1 MSQYRTI
8 VIERG
13 SGGFGGPLTLTPT
26 EQKNKVLYIVGG
38 GMRPDVVDR
47 ICELSGAE
55 AVNGFSTSIP
65 DDEVFAAVIDCG
77 GTLRCG
83 LYPKKGI
90 PTINVM
96 PTGKTGPLAQFI
108 NEDIYVS
115 AVGNVQ
121 VRLADESEAV
131 AASEASAAAPAA
143 AAGAAAATGASAS
156 GQAAGGG
163 AKFAVQGEWTTD
175 KKISQTIAAKKN
187 KSILEKIGLGAG
199 RVVSIFYQAARDAV
213 QTMLSTVIPF
223 MGFVAMLI
231 GIIQA
236 SGFGTWFSNML
247 TPLAGSGIGL
257 IVLGFICSLPFLSP
271 LLGPGAVIGQI
282 IGTLIGVEI
291 GKGTIHPSLALPALF
306 AINTQNAADF
316 IPVGLGLAEAETE
329 TVEVGV
335 PSVLYSR
342 FLTGVPRVAVAW
354 LASIGLYSS

>member
-1 MSQYRTI
+1 MSEYRGIT
-8 VIERG
+8 VVKG
-13 SGGFGGPLTLTPT
+13 PGGYGGPLTVTPD
-26 EQKNKVLYIVGG
+26 EKRNKIVYIVGG

-90 PTINVM
+90 PPINVM

-329 TVEVGV
+329 AAAVAGPWVF
-335 PSVLYSR
+335 SAR
-342 FLTGVPRVAVAW
+342 FLTGVPSAAGAW

>member
-1 MSQYRTI
+1 MSNYRTI

-13 SGGFGGPLTLTPT
+13 SGGYGGPLTLTPT
-26 EQKNKVLYIVGG
+26 DQKNKVVYIVGG
-38 GMRPDVVDR
+38 GMKPDVVDR

-55 AVNGFSTSIP
+55 AVNGFATSVP
-65 DDEVFAAVIDCG
+65 DDETFIAVIDCG

-90 PTINVM
+90 PTVNVM
-96 PTGKTGPLAQFI
+96 PTGKTGPLAQYI
-108 NEDIYVS
+108 NEAIYVS
-115 AVGNVQ
+115 AVGSVQ
-121 VRLADESEAV
+121 VRLADETEPV
-131 AASEASAAAPAA
+131 LAAATPAAASAADAPAA
-143 AAGAAAATGASAS
+143 GGSTGSA
-156 GQAAGGG
+156 
-163 AKFAVQGEWTTD
+163 FTVQGEWSTD

-236 SGFGTWFSNML
+236 SGFGTWFSNLL
-247 TPLAGSGIGL
+247 TPLAGSGLGL

-354 LASIGLYSS
+354 LASIGLYAS